1 MLNLTNKIINPEK
14 LSYEFFPKSSKNSKG
29 MQVIKATDTKRS
41 IRFHS
46 VIYTI
51 KKLYSTT
58 SLYTCW
64 GEAFWQED
72 ILDIVDKFI
81 KENLK

>member
-14 LSYEFFPKSSKNSKG
+14 LSYDFFPKSSKNSKG

-51 KKLYSTT
+51 KNNICKYLFSIYLLQKIYAHFYSYVQ
-58 SLYTCW
+58 L
-64 GEAFWQED
+64 
-72 ILDIVDKFI
+72 I
-81 KENLK
+81 KHIK

>member
-29 MQVIKATDTKRS
+29 MQAIKATDTKRS

-46 VIYTI
+46 VIFYTI
-51 KKLYSTT
+51 KNNIPLHLY
-58 SLYTCW
+58 
-64 GEAFWQED
+64 
-72 ILDIVDKFI
+72 ILVEEHLFGKRIY
-81 KENLK
+81 

>member
-14 LSYEFFPKSSKNSKG
+14 LSYESFPKSSKNSKG
-29 MQVIKATDTKRS
+29 MQAIKATDTKRS

-51 KKLYSTT
+51 KNNIPLHLYILVEEKLFGKRIY
-58 SLYTCW
+58 
-64 GEAFWQED
+64 
-72 ILDIVDKFI
+72 
-81 KENLK
+81 

>member
-1 MLNLTNKIINPEK
+1 MNSFLKAQKIVKECKRLK
-14 LSYEFFPKSSKNSKG
+14 LL
-29 MQVIKATDTKRS
+29 IKATDTKRS

-51 KKLYSTT
+51 KKQYSTT

>member
-29 MQVIKATDTKRS
+29 MQAIKATDTKRS

-46 VIYTI
+46 VIFYTI
-51 KKLYSTT
+51 KNNFHYISIYLLRRSFLARGYIRYSR
-58 SLYTCW
+58 
-64 GEAFWQED
+64 
-72 ILDIVDKFI
+72 
-81 KENLK
+81 